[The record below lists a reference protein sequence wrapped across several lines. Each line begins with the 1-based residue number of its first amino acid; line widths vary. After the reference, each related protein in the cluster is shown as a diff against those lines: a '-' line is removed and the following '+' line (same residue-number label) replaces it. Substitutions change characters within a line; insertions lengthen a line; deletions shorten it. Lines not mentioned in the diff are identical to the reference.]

1 MRCGCD
7 GQKGQYPTIHAN
19 AAKTTQGSAKDE
31 YVHFI
36 SGTTDGRSGLEEEDV
51 NKVQNLG
58 IKLSIEFAPDLLHQC
73 MFRTVG
79 RIEAYQTRFVPDA
92 ATRKAT
98 DNQGSLSTWPKRSTM
113 AG

>member
-7 GQKGQYPTIHAN
+7 GQKGQYTTIHAN

-36 SGTTDGRSGLEEEDV
+36 SGATDGRPDLEQEDT
-51 NKVQNLG
+51 NKIQNFG
-58 IKLSIEFAPDLLHQC
+58 IELSINLAPDLSHQC
-73 MFRTVG
+73 MFCTVVCVQ
-79 RIEAYQTRFVPDA
+79 AYQTRFVPDA

-98 DNQGSLSTWPKRSTM
+98 DSQGSLSTWPKRSTM